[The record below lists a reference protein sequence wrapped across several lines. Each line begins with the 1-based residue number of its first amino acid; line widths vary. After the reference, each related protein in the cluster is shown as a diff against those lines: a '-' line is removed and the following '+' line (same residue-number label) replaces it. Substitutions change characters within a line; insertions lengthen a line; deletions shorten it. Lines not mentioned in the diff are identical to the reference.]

1 MSTRS
6 LPPYSALNDFSSI
19 LTGGST
25 GVLLLLNGDI
35 MGISGILSNTL
46 INPLASI
53 QDSQHHWRWV
63 FIASFCVAVNIY
75 VNYLT
80 PSVALKDTRSESSDV
95 PIPSIIAMVLGGFL
109 VGLGT
114 TIGNGCTTGHG
125 ICGIGRF
132 SPRSL
137 VATVTFTGCAIFSR
151 FLVSP
156 LRSWAVSTDF
166 LRSPFLPTV
175 SPLASALVMAVTC
188 LIAMV
193 RQMPSTNNELETLKN
208 SRKSLGAALSGIL
221 FAFGLAISGMTNNSK
236 VHDFLCF
243 SGLSRRT
250 FDPTLMA
257 VMGSGIL
264 SSFLAYQ
271 FVQGYSL
278 RTKGTLL
285 TCPLALPDGCKF
297 SVPTNLTIDWRLLT
311 GTAIFGMGWGL
322 TGICPGPALYAAA
335 AGVVD
340 AIVAW
345 FPGFLV
351 GSYAGQKVVE
361 MTWEKKKTA

>member
-1 MSTRS
+1 
-6 LPPYSALNDFSSI
+6 
-19 LTGGST
+19 
-25 GVLLLLNGDI
+25 

-46 INPLASI
+46 IHPLASI
-53 QDSQHHWRWV
+53 RETRHHWRWV
-63 FIASFCVAVNIY
+63 FIASFCMAVNIH

-114 TIGNGCTTGHG
+114 HIGNGCTTGHG

-132 SPRSL
+132 SPRSI
-137 VATVTFTGCAIFSR
+137 VATLTFTGCSVLSR

-156 LRSWAVSTDF
+156 LRSWAASTDF
-166 LRSPFLPTV
+166 LRTPLLPTV
-175 SPLASALVMAVTC
+175 SPLASALVMAAVG
-188 LIAMV
+188 LFAMV
-193 RQMPSTNNELETLKN
+193 RPMPSTNNDSETQAH

-221 FAFGLAISGMTNNSK
+221 CAFGLAISGMTKNSK

-243 SGLSRRT
+243 SGVGQST
-250 FDPTLMA
+250 FDPTLMT
-257 VMGSGIL
+257 VMFSGIL

-271 FVQGYSL
+271 FIQGYSL

-297 SVPTNLTIDWRLLT
+297 SVPTNRTIDVRLLT

-335 AGVVD
+335 AGVVEV
-340 AIVAW
+340 IVAW
-345 FPGFLV
+345 FPAFLV

-361 MTWEKKKTA
+361 MVWEKKKNKTA